1 MATTNKALNTPANN
15 SNIGTWDVPVNA
27 NFTAIDS
34 AFGGGTSFNVT
45 GLSGTT
51 VLTSTQYT
59 PQFLIFTGTLSNNLI
74 YQIPSGV
81 GGVWSVYN
89 NTSGAFTLTV
99 TSGGAGTSVVLTQ
112 GIRQQIGSDGTNI
125 FLITTPTNLTNVAQ
139 TFTATQTFNGSSS
152 TFASILLNAVE
163 TTSIIAAAPSSAQI
177 YYINSG
183 AVQYYTTS
191 AANNWTI
198 SFYFS
203 SGTTLNTA
211 LAVGQTT
218 TTAMIVTQGGTAYYN
233 TAVGIDGTS
242 TGVTTYWQGGTAP
255 TAGFASGLDVYQYT
269 IIKTSVAPSY
279 TVLASLTQY

>member
-269 IIKTSVAPSY
+269 IIKTSVAPTY